1 MPRLTFK
8 QRAALLDYWAG
19 IRYYLRCWRDQLPR
33 REASLAKVSAAM
45 GISSRSLWRAEQD
58 RSTESVSWSVMV
70 KVLRFWYERGQ
81 LDDLPEDLM
90 ATIGGD

>member
-1 MPRLTFK
+1 MSSLNTAE
-8 QRAALLDYWAG
+8 RAALLDYWAG

-81 LDDLPEDLM
+81 LDDLPTELVEV
-90 ATIGGD
+90 IGG